1 VVERR
6 SPPDEGSSGAT
17 ADQAFADQLV
27 ALLPKL
33 RRFAYGLTGSVDE
46 GDDVV
51 QSACERAL
59 LRVGQFTPGSRFD
72 SWMYCIV
79 QTVWIDRIRKKSRSE
94 LGVDPADL
102 AQHPAGDAAREQE
115 NRLALEE
122 ARRAILRLPPEQREV
137 LMLVSVEGMGYR
149 QAAEILGVP
158 IGTVMS
164 RLSRGRIALAKAI
177 EAGSPRGGAKV
188 IRFGSK
194 EGR

>member
-1 VVERR
+1 VAERR
-6 SPPDEGSSGAT
+6 SPHTDGSSGAT
-17 ADQAFADQLV
+17 VALDFGDQLV
-27 ALLPKL
+27 ALLPRL

-59 LRVGQFTPGSRFD
+59 QKADQFAPGSRFD

-79 QTVWIDRIRKKSRSE
+79 QTVWIDRIRKKSRLE
-94 LGVDPADL
+94 RGVDPADL
-102 AQHPAGDAAREQE
+102 AQHSAGDAVRAQE
-115 NRLALEE
+115 DRLALAE
-122 ARRAILRLPPEQREV
+122 ARRAIARLPAEQREV

-149 QAAEILGVP
+149 QAAEVLGVP

-164 RLSRGRIALAKAI
+164 RLSRGRIALAKTL
-177 EAGSPRGGAKV
+177 EAGAPRAGATV

>member
-1 VVERR
+1 LGQ
-6 SPPDEGSSGAT
+6 DFG
-17 ADQAFADQLV
+17 DQLV
-27 ALLPKL
+27 ALLPRL

-59 LRVGQFTPGSRFD
+59 QKAGQFAPGSRFD

-79 QTVWIDRIRKKSRSE
+79 QNVWIDRIRKKSRLE
-94 LGVDPADL
+94 RGVDPADL
-102 AQHPAGDAAREQE
+102 AQHPGGDAVRAQE

-122 ARRAILRLPPEQREV
+122 ARRAIARLPAEQREV

-149 QAAEILGVP
+149 QASEVLGVP

-164 RLSRGRIALAKAI
+164 RLSRARLTIGQKFSVQAP
-177 EAGSPRGGAKV
+177 AGTRKGESL
-188 IRFGSK
+188 
-194 EGR
+194 